1 MTSPKIR
8 LGKWGEDTAARF
20 LKDKGYLI
28 LETNYRCRWGEI
40 DIVAVDEGQ
49 IVFVEVRTRKG
60 NAFGTPEE
68 SITHAKRRRMVVTA
82 QTYLRERGQEGL
94 DWRVDLVAIR
104 LGSRQ
109 RLESVEHIRY
119 AIEG

>member
-1 MTSPKIR
+1 M
-8 LGKWGEDTAARF
+8 AARF
-20 LKDKGYLI
+20 LRNKGYLI

-40 DIVAVDEGQ
+40 DIVAVEEGQ

-60 NAFGTPEE
+60 NEFGTPEE
-68 SITHAKRRRMVVTA
+68 SITPRKMRRLAVTA
-82 QTYLRERGQEGL
+82 QSYLKEHGQEGL

-104 LGSRQ
+104 LGSGR
-109 RLESVEHIRY
+109 RLESVEHIRH

>member
-1 MTSPKIR
+1 M
-8 LGKWGEDTAARF
+8 AARF
-20 LKDKGYLI
+20 LMDKGYLI

-82 QTYLRERGQEGL
+82 QSYLREHGQEGL

-109 RLESVEHIRY
+109 RLESVEHIRH
-119 AIEG
+119 AIEA

>member
-1 MTSPKIR
+1 M
-8 LGKWGEDTAARF
+8 AARF
-20 LKDKGYLI
+20 LKNKGYRV

-40 DIVAVDEGQ
+40 DIVAVEEGQ

-68 SITHAKRRRMVVTA
+68 SITHAKRRRLVVTA
-82 QTYLRERGQEGL
+82 QTYLRDRGQEGL
-94 DWRVDLVAIR
+94 NWRMDLIAIR
-104 LGSRQ
+104 LGSGG
-109 RLESVEHIRY
+109 RLESVKHICH

>member
-1 MTSPKIR
+1 M
-8 LGKWGEDTAARF
+8 AARF
-20 LKDKGYLI
+20 LKNKGYLI

-49 IVFVEVRTRKG
+49 MVFVEVRTRKG

-68 SITHAKRRRMVVTA
+68 SITPAKRRRLMVTA
-82 QTYLRERGQEGL
+82 QSYLREHGQEGL
-94 DWRVDLVAIR
+94 DWRVDLIAIR

-109 RLESVEHIRY
+109 RLERVEHIRH
-119 AIEG
+119 AIEA